1 MGWFYLILEVLT
13 LLSINPY
20 FAMMKLMEETKK
32 VVTRFAPSPT
42 GFQHIGGIR
51 TALFAY
57 LWARKNNGTFILR
70 IEDTDQARS
79 VEGSIEHLQ
88 ESLAWVGIDWD
99 YGPDKPGPFGSCI
112 QSERLS
118 TYKEWAEKLVAKGLA
133 YPDPYTAEE
142 VEAFRQKA
150 QEEKRAFLFRDHRP
164 ETFGVWDGT
173 TALRFKVSELKRYEW
188 FDEARGTLSAGPE
201 ALDDFILL
209 KADGYPTYNLA
220 HIVDDYNMGVTHIF
234 RSDEWISSFPRFL
247 SLYEA
252 FEIVPPVF
260 VTLPPILRSDRT
272 KKLGKRDGAK
282 DVLDYKKEG
291 YLPQAMINY
300 LALIGWNPGTDQE
313 IFSLQEMIDQFTPNR
328 IQKSGAVANEEKL
341 DWINR
346 EHIKKLS
353 SEEFWNNAQ
362 PFLPSWIT
370 EGSYDA
376 HLTKIEQL
384 LRDRIEKF
392 SDIKTLFDE
401 GDFDYFFKEPVI
413 DTAMIVWKALK
424 ENPEGL
430 SKTREYLSKS
440 SELLAGVSEN
450 EWNYDGIKN
459 ALIGYAEQ
467 EGKGNVLWP
476 LRVALSGKDKS
487 PDPFE
492 LASILGKETVLKR
505 VGAMLK

>member
-1 MGWFYLILEVLT
+1 
-13 LLSINPY
+13 
-20 FAMMKLMEETKK
+20 MEDTKK

-88 ESLAWVGIDWD
+88 KSLMWTGIDWD
-99 YGPDKPGPFGSCI
+99 YGPDKPGSFGSCI
-112 QSERLS
+112 QSERLD
-118 TYKEWAEKLVAKGLA
+118 TYKEWAEKLIAKGLA
-133 YPDPYTAEE
+133 YPDPYTPEE
-142 VEAFRQKA
+142 VETFRQKA

-164 ETFGVWDGT
+164 ETFGIWDGT
-173 TALRFKVSELKRYEW
+173 QALRFKVPELKRYEW
-188 FDEARGTLSAGPE
+188 HDEARGTLSAGPE
-201 ALDDFILL
+201 ALDDFVLI
-209 KADGYPTYNLA
+209 KADGFPTYNLA

-252 FEIVPPVF
+252 FGIDHPVF

-291 YLPQAMINY
+291 YLPQAMLNY

-313 IFSLQEMIDQFTPNR
+313 IFSLQEMIEQFMPNR
-328 IQKSGAVANEEKL
+328 IQKSGAIANEEKL

-346 EHIKKLS
+346 EHIKRLS
-353 SEEFWNNAQ
+353 SEEFWSNAA
-362 PFLPSWIT
+362 PFIPSWIT
-370 EGSYDA
+370 ESDQEN
-376 HLTKIEQL
+376 LKKIEQL

-392 SDIKTLFDE
+392 SDIQTLFDTGE
-401 GDFDYFFKEPVI
+401 LDYFFKTPIVDEK
-413 DTAMIVWKALK
+413 MLVWKALK
-424 ENPEGL
+424 EDPEGL
-430 SKTREYLSKS
+430 AKTKGYLTHVQEVLQS
-440 SELLAGVSEN
+440 VDD
-450 EWNYDGIKN
+450 WNVD
-459 ALIGYAEQ
+459 ALKDALMPYAEQ

-476 LRVALSGKDKS
+476 LRVTLSGKEKS

-492 LASILGKETVLKR
+492 LASILGKEVTLGRIAAVL
-505 VGAMLK
+505 A